1 MDRYDSLILEIIQD
15 YKKQTTDKSKIRLRS
30 LETKFWKEV
39 ESHSEMNLG
48 QGRVGER
55 ITNLYLKG
63 LIENKGGYGLTR
75 KGRAQLEAAHQTH
88 A

>member
-1 MDRYDSLILEIIQD
+1 MDRYDSLILEIIQEH
-15 YKKQTTDKSKIRLRS
+15 KRQTTDKSKIRLRS
-30 LETKFWKEV
+30 LESKFWKEV
-39 ESHSEMNLG
+39 ESHSDLSLG

-75 KGRAQLEAAHQTH
+75 KGRTQLETSRAH

>member
-1 MDRYDSLILEIIQD
+1 MDRYDSLILEIIQEH
-15 YKKQTTDKSKIRLRS
+15 KRETTDKSKIRLRS

-39 ESHSEMNLG
+39 ESHSELSLG
-48 QGRVGER
+48 QGKVGER

-75 KGRAQLEAAHQTH
+75 KGRAQLETKRAHV
-88 A
+88 

>member
-1 MDRYDSLILEIIQD
+1 MDRYDSLILEIIQEH
-15 YKKQTTDKSKIRLRS
+15 KRQTTDKSKIRLRS

-39 ESHSEMNLG
+39 ESHSELSLG

-75 KGRAQLEAAHQTH
+75 KGRTQLETANSH

>member
-1 MDRYDSLILEIIQD
+1 MDRYDSLILEIIQEH
-15 YKKQTTDKSKIRLRS
+15 KKQTTDNSKIRLRS

-39 ESHSEMNLG
+39 ESHSDLSLG

-63 LIENKGGYGLTR
+63 LIENKGGYGLTS
-75 KGRAQLEAAHQTH
+75 KGRIQLETARAH

>member
-1 MDRYDSLILEIIQD
+1 MDRYDSLILEIIQEH
-15 YKKQTTDKSKIRLRS
+15 KRQTTDKTKIRLRS

-39 ESHSEMNLG
+39 ESHSDLSLG

-75 KGRAQLEAAHQTH
+75 KGRTQLETSRTH